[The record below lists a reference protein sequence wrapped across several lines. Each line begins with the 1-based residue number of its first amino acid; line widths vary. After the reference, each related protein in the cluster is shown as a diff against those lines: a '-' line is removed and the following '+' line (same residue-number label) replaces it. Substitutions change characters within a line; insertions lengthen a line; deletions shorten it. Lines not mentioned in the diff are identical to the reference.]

1 MRVAEMLHSVV
12 LSTSIYDAR
21 QPFECV
27 ACNVM
32 PTFAQPLFASFAAK
46 NLCKEGGAMGNAQ
59 GPPVAKRDHK
69 DTLFRDLF
77 KDPEHALSLYNA
89 LNGTVYDNPDDL
101 EVTTLEDVIYINMKN
116 DVSFIISNE
125 MNLWEHQSTFNPN
138 MPMRFLEYACR
149 LYEKYMAGSGYYGQ
163 SRKLQMLPRPHCIC
177 FYNGTEEQ
185 PERMMMKLSDAFGG
199 EGDIEVRVLMLNV
212 NYGKNQ
218 ALLDACKP
226 LQEYAWLVEK
236 VRQNQK
242 ITNNIEA
249 AVDAAVDEMP
259 DSFELKTFLVANRA
273 EVKIMFLTQYDEKKT
288 LAMERE
294 EGREEGKAEALK
306 AALLVLKAQ
315 GKTDEE
321 IAEFEKHMAELA
333 VNG

>member
-1 MRVAEMLHSVV
+1 MRAGSPPCILWERLTGMHAL
-12 LSTSIYDAR
+12 LSATLR
-21 QPFECV
+21 
-27 ACNVM
+27 
-32 PTFAQPLFASFAAK
+32 
-46 NLCKEGGAMGNAQ
+46 KEVFCLADVINREHKDRVFKFVFGNAEKK
-59 GPPVAKRDHK
+59 AW
-69 DTLFRDLF
+69 T
-77 KDPEHALSLYNA
+77 LSLYNA
-89 LNGTVYDNPDDL
+89 VNGSSYTNPEEIQFNTIEDAVYMR
-101 EVTTLEDVIYINMKN
+101 MKN

-185 PERMMMKLSDAFGG
+185 PERMVMKLSDAFGG

-218 ALLDACKP
+218 ALLDACRP

-306 AALLVLKAQ
+306 AVLLVLKAQ

-321 IAEFEKHMAELA
+321 IAEFEKQMAELA
-333 VNG
+333 ANG